1 MPVTFLIPGPLRSF
15 AAGKSQIVIEQFPTT
30 LAGALEAL
38 WKLYPGI
45 RDRVATEQGEIREH
59 INLFVGNEDVRY
71 TGGLQTPI
79 PDGAE
84 ITIIPAISG
93 GSRVVQSQEDVPWLP
108 ARARK
113 ISDFTLDRRTLLK
126 SFCSSLAVTQTRAQ
140 NTASESGRPFRI
152 WDDHCHLGSVPGDTP
167 EERMTALIQWAD
179 RLGIERLLL
188 SQGYSAQFH
197 PTPDQFRE
205 ENDRVM
211 QAVRRFPDRS
221 YGSVYLSPAYP
232 EFSVQEFDRCVRD
245 GPMVSIG
252 EIEADKPCSVPE
264 MDPIVERAASMK
276 VPILQHTW
284 LKIGGNE
291 PGESTPYDVVAIARR
306 HPDVQFVC
314 VHTGG
319 DWERGIRIIR
329 NTKNVSAEIAGSNPT
344 SGFVEMAVREL
355 GAERVIYGSDVGGRS
370 FASQLGKVLGADIPE
385 SAKELILGGNLRRL
399 LTPVLRAKGYRV

>member
-1 MPVTFLIPGPLRSF
+1 MLPRRTFL
-15 AAGKSQIVIEQFPTT
+15 KS
-30 LAGALEAL
+30 
-38 WKLYPGI
+38 
-45 RDRVATEQGEIREH
+45 
-59 INLFVGNEDVRY
+59 
-71 TGGLQTPI
+71 
-79 PDGAE
+79 
-84 ITIIPAISG
+84 
-93 GSRVVQSQEDVPWLP
+93 LP
-108 ARARK
+108 A
-113 ISDFTLDRRTLLK
+113 
-126 SFCSSLAVTQTRAQ
+126 SLAVAQ
-140 NTASESGRPFRI
+140 AQSSRNAEAEPVHRFRI

-167 EERMTALIQWAD
+167 EERMTALLRWAD

-188 SQGYSAQFH
+188 SQGYCSQLH
-197 PTPDQFRE
+197 PTPDQFRQ

-211 QAVRRFPDRS
+211 RAVRRFPDRA

-232 EFSVQEFDRCVRD
+232 DFSVEEFNRCVRD

-252 EIEADKPCSVPE
+252 EVEADKPCSVPE
-264 MDPIVERAASMK
+264 MDRIVECAASMK
-276 VPILQHTW
+276 MPVLQHTW

-314 VHTGG
+314 IHTGG

-329 NTKNVSAEIAGSNPT
+329 DTKNVSAEIAGSNPT

-370 FASQLGKVLGADIPE
+370 FASQLGKVLGADVPD

-399 LTPVLRAKGYRV
+399 LAPVLRAKGYSA